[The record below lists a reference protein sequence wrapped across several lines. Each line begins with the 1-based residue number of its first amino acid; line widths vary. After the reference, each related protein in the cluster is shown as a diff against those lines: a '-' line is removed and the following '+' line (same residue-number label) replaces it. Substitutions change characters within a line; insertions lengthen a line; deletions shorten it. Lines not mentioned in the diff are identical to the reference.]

1 MQDFVTTQL
10 VVAVRTL
17 EMMSFCIFFLNSDLK
32 ENMKNLKK
40 EKKKTLRGTM
50 LSSQNVIPLL

>member
-32 ENMKNLKK
+32 ENKKNLKK